1 MGPLCYAGAAGEEI
15 GGCMKETDILKLIQ
29 IEASKRG
36 YRLFRNNCGNL
47 QDKNGM
53 WVKYGVANPGGS
65 DLIGWKPVF
74 ITPDMVGKVVA
85 VFTAIE
91 VKSPKGRMD
100 KEGNQQ
106 HFLDAVNAA
115 GGIGKCVRDVREI

>member
-1 MGPLCYAGAAGEEI
+1 MREKDL
-15 GGCMKETDILKLIQ
+15 LKLIQ
-29 IEASKRG
+29 IEASNRG
-36 YRLFRNNCGNL
+36 YRIFRNNCGTL
-47 QDKNGM
+47 KDKDGR

-65 DLIGWKPVF
+65 DLIGWKSII
-74 ITPDMVGKVVA
+74 ITPEMVGKTVA

-91 VKSPKGRMD
+91 VKTPTGRMD
-100 KEGNQQ
+100 REGKQQ